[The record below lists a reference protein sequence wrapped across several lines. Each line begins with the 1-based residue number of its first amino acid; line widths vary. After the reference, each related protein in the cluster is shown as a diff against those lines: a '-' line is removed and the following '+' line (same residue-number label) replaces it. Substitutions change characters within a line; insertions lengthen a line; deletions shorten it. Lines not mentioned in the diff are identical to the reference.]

1 MGRGR
6 MVFPGELSL
15 VQAVSREAP
24 GTVLLGPNM
33 TSTLTVGVSVPP
45 RAPINSRHLLLLTAE
60 PNTVEAGTT
69 REALALRLYL
79 VVSPGRPR
87 DAAPPACSLLRQ
99 SWRDNCRAAA
109 PCRAAQWTA
118 VFALYDQVPGK
129 GGGMDKLMEK
139 QIIRWSGRKWMYNR
153 LANG

>member
-1 MGRGR
+1 MVGEGGGEVVGRGR

-60 PNTVEAGTT
+60 PTAVEAGANGATGAT
-69 REALALRLYL
+69 GAALALRVYL
-79 VVSPGRPR
+79 VVAPGPPR
-87 DAAPPACSLLRQ
+87 DTAAPACSLLRQ
-99 SWRDNCRAAA
+99 SWRDNCRGGA
-109 PCRAAQWTA
+109 PCHAAQWTA
-118 VFALYDQVPGK
+118 VFALYDQVPSNRVDGRTK
-129 GGGMDKLMEK
+129 G
-139 QIIRWSGRKWMYNR
+139 
-153 LANG
+153 